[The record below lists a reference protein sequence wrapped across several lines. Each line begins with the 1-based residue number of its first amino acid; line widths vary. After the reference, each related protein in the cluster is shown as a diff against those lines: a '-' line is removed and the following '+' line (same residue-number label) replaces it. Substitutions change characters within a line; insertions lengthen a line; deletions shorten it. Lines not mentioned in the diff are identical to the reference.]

1 MIGEIY
7 VNEEE
12 MKFMVK
18 AATDSYFANMDINIK
33 MSLMQDPNHYM
44 NEYMKISDIA
54 QKAYIEN
61 KKREEQMKNSQ
72 VYEESLGPI
81 IK

>member
-1 MIGEIY
+1 M
-7 VNEEE
+7 NEEE

-33 MSLMQDPNHYM
+33 MSLMQDPNRYM